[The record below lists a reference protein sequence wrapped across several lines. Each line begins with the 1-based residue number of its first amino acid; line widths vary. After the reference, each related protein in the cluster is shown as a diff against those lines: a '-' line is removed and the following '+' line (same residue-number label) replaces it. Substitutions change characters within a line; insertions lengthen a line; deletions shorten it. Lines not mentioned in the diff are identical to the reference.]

1 MGSWPSIAEG
11 CAFATQTRSPSIGCS
26 SARSL
31 GATSPIGR
39 RPGTSTSTSTASS
52 SGRRAPAAEAV
63 AAGSLEP
70 AAHLGAADEPALLP
84 DLLPALEHDEV
95 RDGPGAVLGREPGVR
110 LRVHPEDDG
119 APRHVLGHPLYL
131 RSRHATGAAPR
142 RPEIHEHGDGRLA
155 HDGLE

>member
-84 DLLPALEHDEV
+84 DLDRKSTRLNSSHV
-95 RDGPGAVLGREPGVR
+95 RISYAVFCLKKKKEQI
-110 LRVHPEDDG
+110 
-119 APRHVLGHPLYL
+119 
-131 RSRHATGAAPR
+131 
-142 RPEIHEHGDGRLA
+142 IH
-155 HDGLE
+155 